1 MPLAILWP
9 VFSRLRFLESGA
21 VFHMCVWVCVVC
33 MCVQL
38 VICLAYIHILILYKD
53 ILVSILPFLCGI
65 YDHIDKSLKPRGL
78 E

>member
-1 MPLAILWP
+1 
-9 VFSRLRFLESGA
+9 
-21 VFHMCVWVCVVC
+21 MCVSVCGVYVC
-33 MCVQL
+33 AISDL
-38 VICLAYIHILILYKD
+38 SYIHILILYKD